1 QGISPEMYYQLTGST
16 EEDLHTQFEGEADNR
31 VKTNLVMEAIV
42 EAEKIEASK
51 EDVEKEI
58 NELAEMYQ
66 MPKEQISRV
75 LTEDML
81 EHDIKMKKAVELVTG
96 TAVEK

>member
-1 QGISPEMYYQLTGST
+1 
-16 EEDLHTQFEGEADNR
+16 
-31 VKTNLVMEAIV
+31 MEAIV
-42 EAEKIEASK
+42 EAEKIEASD
-51 EDVEKEI
+51 EDIAKEI
-58 NELAEMYQ
+58 NELAGMYQ
-66 MPKEQISRV
+66 MPEEQIKRV